1 MKIKRKDYEKQLI
14 DEYWRG
20 IEAGINFAL
29 DNPKMAEKYR
39 NNTQMLKSFVDKA
52 TIAFQNVGKAITKA
66 FQITEDDS
74 RQQS

>member
-39 NNTQMLKSFVDKA
+39 NNTQMLRSFVDKA
-52 TIAFQNVGKAITKA
+52 TIIFQNVAKAITKA
-66 FQITEDDS
+66 FQIREDDS

>member
-39 NNTQMLKSFVDKA
+39 NNTQMLRSFVDKA
-52 TIAFQNVGKAITKA
+52 TITFQNVAKAITKA
-66 FQITEDDS
+66 FQIREDDN